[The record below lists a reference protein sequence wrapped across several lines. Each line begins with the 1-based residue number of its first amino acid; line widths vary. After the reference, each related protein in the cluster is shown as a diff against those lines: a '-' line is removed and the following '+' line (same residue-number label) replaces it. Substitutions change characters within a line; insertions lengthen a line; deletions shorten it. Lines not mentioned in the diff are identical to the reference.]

1 MDKTT
6 MRPCLVKGKKCLF
19 HRWVERRWT
28 VGASPLRGGHPGGLC
43 AVTMALVEDENG
55 QIMEVYPLEVRF
67 IDDLIQEYVF
77 SEEKIPTT
85 FEPCKCYHTKD
96 EHGECWGTKEKD
108 PCSCGGDKTLCD
120 YYKSRE

>member
-1 MDKTT
+1 
-6 MRPCLVKGKKCLF
+6 MRPCLIKGKKCLF
-19 HRWVERRWT
+19 HRWVERRWL
-28 VGASPLRGGHPGGLC
+28 VGAGSLRASRAGGLC

-55 QIMEVYPLEVRF
+55 QIMEVYPREVRF
-67 IDDLIQEYVF
+67 IDDLIREYVF
-77 SEEKIPTT
+77 PEEKPTTT